1 MRIGIGALFAFLSA
15 AFAWLMK
22 RRRR

>member
-1 MRIGIGALFAFLSA
+1 MRIGIGVLFAFLSA
-15 AFAWLMK
+15 VFAWLMK